1 MVILI
6 MYDIEA
12 CRPNCSRSPLDDFY
26 IFTTGQYQF
35 ESEHINFRNITFILT
50 VIIDLVLTAAILR
63 LSDQNICRVNTG
75 VPVDSN

>member
-1 MVILI
+1 MILKHAVQTAQDHLW
-6 MYDIEA
+6 M
-12 CRPNCSRSPLDDFY
+12 

-35 ESEHINFRNITFILT
+35 ESERINFRNITFILT